1 MDLRFSDIKKEY
13 ADLEKKLADPEL
25 FSARPEEAKEV
36 ASRFSELQKQIII
49 IEKIEKIEKNIEET
63 KKLMYAKNDPELKK
77 MAEDE
82 LPQLLK
88 NLADFEKEY
97 KELTSPKIEQ
107 INGALVEIRAGAGG
121 EEAALFVG
129 DLFRMY
135 SRFAEK
141 NGFALEIIDSSR
153 TDIGGYR
160 EIIFSLSGKNIYNLL
175 KQERGVHRVQRIPET
190 EKSGRVH
197 TSTASVAILPKVPET
212 KINIKPQDIKFET
225 TRSGGPGGQNVNK
238 VETAVRL
245 IHMPT
250 GIVIRSQTERSQAR
264 NKELAIEILRSK
276 LYQIEEDKR
285 RNTEEG
291 LRKSQIGTA
300 ERAEKIRTYN
310 FPQDRITDH
319 RIQKSWHNI
328 TNIMD
333 GNLDDIISAFQEE
346 E

>member
-1 MDLRFSDIKKEY
+1 MDSRFLDIKKEY

-25 FSARPEEAKEV
+25 FSAHPQEAKDI
-36 ASRFSELQKQIII
+36 ASRFSELQKHIAIIQ
-49 IEKIEKIEKNIEET
+49 KIEDVEKNIEEN
-63 KKLMYAKNDPELKK
+63 KKIMSSENESEFKK

-88 NLADFEKEY
+88 NLTDFEKEY
-97 KELTSPKIEQ
+97 KELTSTKAEQ
-107 INGALVEIRAGAGG
+107 INGALVEIRAGTGG
-121 EEAALFVG
+121 GEAALFAG

-135 SRFAEK
+135 SRFAER
-141 NGFALEIIDSSR
+141 NGFALETLDSSR
-153 TDIGGYR
+153 TDIGGYK
-160 EIIFSLSGKNIYNLL
+160 EIVFSLSGKNVYNLL
-175 KQERGVHRVQRIPET
+175 KQESGVHRVQRIPET
-190 EKSGRVH
+190 EKGGRVH

-212 KINIKPQDIKFET
+212 KINIKSQDIKFET

-245 IHMPT
+245 IHAST

-264 NKELAIEILRSK
+264 NKEFALEILRSK
-276 LYQIEEDKR
+276 LYQMEEDKR
-285 RNTEEG
+285 RSTEEG

-328 TNIMD
+328 ANIMD

-346 E
+346 

>member
-1 MDLRFSDIKKEY
+1 MS
-13 ADLEKKLADPEL
+13 
-25 FSARPEEAKEV
+25 
-36 ASRFSELQKQIII
+36 SEN
-49 IEKIEKIEKNIEET
+49 ESEF
-63 KKLMYAKNDPELKK
+63 KK

-88 NLADFEKEY
+88 NLTDFEKEY
-97 KELTSPKIEQ
+97 KEITSTKAEQ
-107 INGALVEIRAGAGG
+107 INGALVEIRAGTGG
-121 EEAALFVG
+121 GEAALFAG

-135 SRFAEK
+135 SRFAER
-141 NGFALEIIDSSR
+141 NGFALETLDSSR
-153 TDIGGYR
+153 TDIGGYK
-160 EIIFSLSGKNIYNLL
+160 EIVFSLSGKNVYNLL
-175 KQERGVHRVQRIPET
+175 KQESGVHRVKRIHET
-190 EKSGRVH
+190 EKGGRVH

-212 KINIKPQDIKFET
+212 KINIKSQDIKFET

-245 IHMPT
+245 IHAPT

-264 NKELAIEILRSK
+264 NKELALEILRSK
-276 LYQIEEDKR
+276 LYQMEEDKR
-285 RNTEEG
+285 RSTEEG

-310 FPQDRITDH
+310 FPHDRITDH

-328 TNIMD
+328 ANIMD

-346 E
+346 

>member
-1 MDLRFSDIKKEY
+1 MDSRFLDIKKEY

-25 FSARPEEAKEV
+25 FSAHPQEAKDI
-36 ASRFSELQKQIII
+36 ASRFSELQKHIAIIQ
-49 IEKIEKIEKNIEET
+49 KIEDVEKNIEEN
-63 KKLMYAKNDPELKK
+63 KKIMSSENESEFKK

-88 NLADFEKEY
+88 NLTDFEKEY
-97 KELTSPKIEQ
+97 KELTSTKAEQ
-107 INGALVEIRAGAGG
+107 INGALVEIRAGTGG
-121 EEAALFVG
+121 GEAALFAG

-135 SRFAEK
+135 SRFAER
-141 NGFALEIIDSSR
+141 NGFALETLDSSR
-153 TDIGGYR
+153 TDIGGYK
-160 EIIFSLSGKNIYNLL
+160 EIVFSLSGKNVYNLL
-175 KQERGVHRVQRIPET
+175 KQESGVHRVQRIPET
-190 EKSGRVH
+190 EKGGRVH

-212 KINIKPQDIKFET
+212 KINIKSQDIKFET

-245 IHMPT
+245 IHAST

-264 NKELAIEILRSK
+264 NKELALEILRSK
-276 LYQIEEDKR
+276 LYQMEEDKR
-285 RNTEEG
+285 RSTEEG

-328 TNIMD
+328 ANIMD

-346 E
+346 